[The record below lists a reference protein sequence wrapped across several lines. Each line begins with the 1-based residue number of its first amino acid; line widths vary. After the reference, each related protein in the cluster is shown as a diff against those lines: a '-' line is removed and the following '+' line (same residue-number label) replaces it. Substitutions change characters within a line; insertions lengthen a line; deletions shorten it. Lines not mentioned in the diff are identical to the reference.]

1 MPQQLSQEKIRRMIT
16 GGSGGSGGG
25 GSFDPSSM
33 AGMASQA
40 WVEQNY
46 LSKAFFSQLFKA
58 FKPGAST
65 SDPDEEVVPNTI
77 DEHITNIKAMFGLWT
92 EQYLSAL
99 GQNSGGGGGGVTLNE
114 PLESINGSGMSAPG
128 ATEDG
133 KTIVWDNTQQKWKYG
148 AAGGGGGGGTVTSIT
163 AGTGLAGGT
172 ITTSG
177 TIALSTETQTNI
189 GYGVTAYGWG
199 NHATEGYLK
208 SVAFS
213 DLTSH
218 PTTLS
223 GYGITD
229 AYTKT
234 EADAKYMTIAAFEN
248 LFNALNSSN
257 NKVSHP
263 YSSGV
268 ASIKA
273 LVGLWTEQYLSAL
286 GQNSGGGGGVTL
298 NEPLA
303 SINSAGLGTPTA
315 TGQVITW
322 NGSQW
327 IYSIPGGGGGGG
339 TGTVTSITAGTG
351 LSGGT
356 ITTMGTIALSTETQT
371 NIGYGV
377 TAYGWGNHANA
388 GYLTSV
394 SFSDLTSHPTTLSG
408 YGITDAKIQNG
419 TITLGSNSITPLTS
433 FTETDPTVPSWAKA
447 STKPSYSFSEITG
460 TIASSQLPT
469 LYWAN
474 VEVSSSSS
482 DTTEPKM
489 KSLHLYGT
497 SQFGV
502 GGKLK
507 FGDGDY
513 VYLAEEADDKL
524 TIKGNKGIFLMP
536 GSSYYVGIG
545 TDSPLHKLDVAGDI
559 NATLD
564 ITTAQ
569 AVNARN
575 IELSFTS
582 PFIDF
587 HHASSSADYTSR
599 LITTDPGT
607 LNLQSKTSGG
617 TDKLSGFV
625 VGANYDGSFIQ
636 IGNIKIVYDSSNNA
650 LKIIKSDGTAA
661 NLYATGGV
669 AALGTT

>member
-148 AAGGGGGGGTVTSIT
+148 SAGGGGGSTAWSDIT
-163 AGTGLAGGT
+163 G
-172 ITTSG
+172 
-177 TIALSTETQTNI
+177 
-189 GYGVTAYGWG
+189 
-199 NHATEGYLK
+199 K
-208 SVAFS
+208 
-213 DLTSH
+213 
-218 PTTLS
+218 PTTID

-229 AYTKT
+229 AKIQNGTIYLGSNSITPLVASDIADMATKTWVTSQGYAVASNVYTKT

-248 LFNALNSSN
+248 LFNALNSGG

-303 SINSAGLGTPTA
+303 SINTAGLGMPTV

-433 FTETDPTVPSWAKA
+433 FTETDPTVPAWAKA

-489 KSLHLYGT
+489 KSLHLYG
-497 SQFGV
+497 SGQFGV
-502 GGKLK
+502 GGLLK
-507 FGDGDY
+507 FGDGSDDGY
-513 VYLAEEADDKL
+513 VYLKEVSDDKL
-524 TIKGNKGIFLMP
+524 TIYGKSGIYMMGGTSFK
-536 GSSYYVGIG
+536 VGIG
-545 TDSPLHKLDVAGDI
+545 TNSPAKVLDVVGDI

-599 LITTDPGT
+599 LITTDYGT

-636 IGNIKIVYDSSNNA
+636 IGNIKIVYDSTNNA

-669 AALGTT
+669 AALQTS

>member
-1 MPQQLSQEKIRRMIT
+1 MPQILNQEKICRMKT

-33 AGMASQA
+33 GGVASQV

-65 SDPDEEVVPNTI
+65 SDPDEEVLPNTI

-148 AAGGGGGGGTVTSIT
+148 AGGGGGSTAWIDITGKPTTISGYGITDAKIQNGTITIGSNSITPLVASDITDMATKTWVTNQGYAVASNVYTKTEADAKYMTIAAFENLFNALNSSGNKVSHPYSSGVDSIKALVGLWTEQYLSALGQNSGGGGGGVTLNEPLASINSAGLDTPTATGQVITWDGSAWVYAIPGGGGGGGTGTVTQIST
-163 AGTGLAGGT
+163 GTGLTGGPITTIGT
-172 ITTSG
+172 IS
-177 TIALSTETQTNI
+177 INSTYQQYISHGE
-189 GYGVTAYGWG
+189 TAYGWG

-229 AYTKT
+229 AY
-234 EADAKYMTIAAFEN
+234 I
-248 LFNALNSSN
+248 
-257 NKVSHP
+257 
-263 YSSGV
+263 SSGT
-268 ASIKA
+268 IH
-273 LVGLWTEQYLSAL
+273 L
-286 GQNSGGGGGVTL
+286 GN
-298 NEPLA
+298 
-303 SINSAGLGTPTA
+303 
-315 TGQVITW
+315 
-322 NGSQW
+322 
-327 IYSIPGGGGGGG
+327 
-339 TGTVTSITAGTG
+339 
-351 LSGGT
+351 
-356 ITTMGTIALSTETQT
+356 
-371 NIGYGV
+371 
-377 TAYGWGNHANA
+377 
-388 GYLTSV
+388 
-394 SFSDLTSHPTTLSG
+394 
-408 YGITDAKIQNG
+408 
-419 TITLGSNSITPLTS
+419 NSITPLTS
-433 FTETDPTVPSWAKA
+433 FTETDPTVPAWAKA

-474 VEVSSSSS
+474 VQVSDRSN
-482 DTTEPKM
+482 DACEPKF
-489 KSLHLYGT
+489 KSLHLYGAST
-497 SQFGV
+497 YGV

-513 VYLAEEADDKL
+513 VYLTEASDDKL
-524 TIKGNKGIFLMP
+524 TIYGKSGIYMMGGTSFK
-536 GSSYYVGIG
+536 VGIG
-545 TDSPLHKLDVAGDI
+545 TTSPAKVLDVVGDI

-599 LITTDPGT
+599 LITTDYGT

-636 IGNIKIVYDSSNNA
+636 IGNIKIVYDSANNA